1 MEERKLTFKQEE
13 NLVKGAK
20 LLKINRALSMD
31 ISYVIMKKKKLNY
44 LHSMQQRLL
53 EKTDLETSL
62 TKSQRLQ
69 YIYKGVSN
77 DEYAHL
83 NKF

>member
-77 DEYAHL
+77 YEYAHL

>member
-69 YIYKGVSN
+69 YIYKGISN
-77 DEYAHL
+77 YEYAHL

>member
-44 LHSMQQRLL
+44 LHSMQ
-53 EKTDLETSL
+53 
-62 TKSQRLQ
+62 
-69 YIYKGVSN
+69 
-77 DEYAHL
+77 
-83 NKF
+83 